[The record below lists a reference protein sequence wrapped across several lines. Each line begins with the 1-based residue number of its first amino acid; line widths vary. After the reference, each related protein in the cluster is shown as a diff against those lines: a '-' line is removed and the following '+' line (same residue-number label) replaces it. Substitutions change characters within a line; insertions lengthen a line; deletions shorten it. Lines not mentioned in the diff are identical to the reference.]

1 MLEIKN
7 FLFQPLTLHLAD
19 SNKSIH
25 LSARGK
31 ATIKDKDL
39 SQEIKKAKTKGWV
52 SVKTVDGQDAKKP
65 KPTTK
70 AKRRAESFDL

>member
-7 FLFQPLTLHLAD
+7 LLFQPLTLHLAD

-39 SQEIKKAKTKGWV
+39 SQEIRKAQAKGWV
-52 SVKTVDGQDAKKP
+52 SVKTIDGQDTQKP
-65 KPTTK
+65 EPTTRG
-70 AKRRAESFDL
+70 KRRAES